1 MIELW
6 YLMPALL
13 HSPEGRIKK
22 RQIFALVD
30 SGDIVLLLL
39 WLMTFT
45 RGEDSRQR
53 DTAQEASEEDINES
67 NG

>member
-1 MIELW
+1 
-6 YLMPALL
+6 MPALL